1 MKPRGEFR
9 KGLSRVHRVRLL
21 PEGQSALI
29 EGITHVEFGQE
40 PGFAKVHRQDGS
52 HTLQGLWEMWPVLG
66 IDQVRL
72 KLEEVCAP
80 AQLSL
85 RDMRLHMTT
94 GVIGQ
99 LCLSLFEKLHS

>member
-1 MKPRGEFR
+1 MQPRSEFR

-29 EGITHVEFGQE
+29 EGKTHVEFGQE
-40 PGFAKVHRQDGS
+40 PGFVKVHRQDGS
-52 HTLQGLWEMWPVLG
+52 QTLQGLWEMWPVLG

-72 KLEEVCAP
+72 KLKEVSAL

-85 RDMRLHMTT
+85 GDLRLHMTAS
-94 GVIGQ
+94 VISQ
-99 LCLSLFEKLHS
+99 QCLSLFEKLHS

>member
-1 MKPRGEFR
+1 MR
-9 KGLSRVHRVRLL
+9 
-21 PEGQSALI
+21 
-29 EGITHVEFGQE
+29 
-40 PGFAKVHRQDGS
+40 
-52 HTLQGLWEMWPVLG
+52 PVLR

-85 RDMRLHMTT
+85 RDMRLHKAA

-99 LCLSLFEKLHS
+99 LLLSLLQKLHSRLKQ